1 MHADIIN
8 DFIQIDFIPRENTL
22 HLSDTMEMTDRR
34 EMVASR
40 YYNPFS
46 FFPCDGILL
55 LQQSPTNPSDKL
67 SVTLICNDIQF
78 RNGLLLKTN
87 NMRYLNISSCNLEIK
102 LQLSLPVHK
111 AIQQAMHIFIFYK
124 TRNAFLIIYIDR
136 LHCILQG
143 TMKNDE

>member
-1 MHADIIN
+1 MHADIIY

-22 HLSDTMEMTDRR
+22 HLSDTMAMTDRR

-78 RNGLLLKTN
+78 RNGLLFKTN
-87 NMRYLNISSCNLEIK
+87 NMIYLNISSCNLDMK
-102 LQLSLPVHK
+102 LELSLLFHK
-111 AIQQAMHIFIFYK
+111 AIQQTMHIFILYK
-124 TRNAFLIIYIDR
+124 TRHAFHITYIDR
-136 LHCILQG
+136 FH
-143 TMKNDE
+143 

>member
-1 MHADIIN
+1 MKLPFSWPIQIIELMHADIIK
-8 DFIQIDFIPRENTL
+8 DFIQIDFIQKENTL
-22 HLSDTMEMTDRR
+22 HLSDTMAMTDRR

-46 FFPCDGILL
+46 FFPCDGILP

-102 LQLSLPVHK
+102 LQLSLRLHTV
-111 AIQQAMHIFIFYK
+111 ICQAMHILILHK
-124 TRNAFLIIYIDR
+124 TR
-136 LHCILQG
+136 
-143 TMKNDE
+143 